1 MLPLTLARLRP
12 SSAYVGEKGEGGEA
26 VMNKIRLGGGDPPTH
41 RVPSIL
47 RVITISRCQ
56 VARQIVKDKRD
67 KMVFVRLISVQA
79 SDWTSFP
86 IGSLL
91 RKNHFLLCII
101 VSPARKGEIVVIVAD
116 IMTVD
121 YRTACPFIIAP
132 STRTGPSGG
141 DLAELRKQLETGDE
155 ETRIGAMQEAI
166 RLLSTTGTGVSNGGA
181 GAGGNNGPSSLLM
194 TIIRFVLPN
203 QKCKLLKKLVLLFFE
218 LAPKTDAQGRL
229 LSEMIL
235 LCNALRND
243 LQHPNEYVRGV
254 TLRFLTRIGEAEIL
268 EPLIPSLRSCLVQI
282 FSRA

>member
-1 MLPLTLARLRP
+1 
-12 SSAYVGEKGEGGEA
+12 
-26 VMNKIRLGGGDPPTH
+26 
-41 RVPSIL
+41 
-47 RVITISRCQ
+47 
-56 VARQIVKDKRD
+56 
-67 KMVFVRLISVQA
+67 
-79 SDWTSFP
+79 
-86 IGSLL
+86 
-91 RKNHFLLCII
+91 
-101 VSPARKGEIVVIVAD
+101 
-116 IMTVD
+116 MTVD
-121 YRTACPFIIAP
+121 YRTACPFIVAP
-132 STRTGPSGG
+132 SARGGPSGG

-166 RLLSTTGTGVSNGGA
+166 RLLASTGTGVANGG
-181 GAGGNNGPSSLLM
+181 GGSGSSPSSLLM

-268 EPLIPSLRSCLVQI
+268 EPLIPSLRSCLVQRLGRI
-282 FSRA
+282 RTSPSCLSNPPPRVGTPSSVRP